1 MSSSY
6 TLILG
11 SNSPRRKQLLKDSNI
26 PFDIQTAEIDEQYPA
41 DLNPYEV
48 PEFIAK
54 EKANAITCDLNG
66 KVLITADT
74 MVISEEGI
82 LGKPD
87 SPDNAKEILR
97 KLSGKSHKA
106 VTGIC
111 LTGAEKQILFSVT
124 TEVTFRNLS
133 EKEIEYYVK
142 NYPPLDKA
150 GSYGIQEWIGLIG
163 INSINGSYPNVMGM
177 PVSQLLEQLKNH
189 FDLNFFD

>member
-54 EKANAITCDLNG
+54 EKANAITCDLTG

-133 EKEIEYYVK
+133 EKEIDYYVK

-177 PVSQLLEQLKNH
+177 PVSQLLEQLKKH
-189 FDLNFFD
+189 FDLSFFD